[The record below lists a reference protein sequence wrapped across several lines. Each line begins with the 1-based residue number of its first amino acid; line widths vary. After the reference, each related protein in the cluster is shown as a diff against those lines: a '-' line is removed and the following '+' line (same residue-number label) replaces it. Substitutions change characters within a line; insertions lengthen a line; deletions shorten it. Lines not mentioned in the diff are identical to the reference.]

1 MTQLTERYTRAVDY
15 ARIAHAGQVRK
26 GTAIPYLY
34 HLLAVASLVL
44 EYGGDEDQAIAGLL
58 HDVLED
64 GGRDHEAAIGARF
77 GGAVLAIVRDCTDGS
92 AEEKSAAESPAARR
106 ADWQRR
112 KQAYLA
118 HLAQAPEASLRVS
131 GCDKL
136 HNARAI
142 VGDLEG
148 AAGGAVFERFTA
160 GRDGT
165 LAYYAAL
172 ADLFTRRGAPM
183 AAAIDA
189 AVGRMHALAGE
200 TVRRPLVPAAAGG
213 PHILPSSR

>member
-1 MTQLTERYTRAVDY
+1 MTELTSRFTAAVDY
-15 ARIAHAGQVRK
+15 ARTAHAGHFRK

-64 GGRDHEAAIGARF
+64 CGREHEAAIRARF
-77 GGAVLAIVRDCTDGS
+77 GEAVAAIVLDCTDGS
-92 AEEKSAAESPAARR
+92 AEEKAVADTPAARR

-118 HLAQAPEASLRVS
+118 HLAQAPAASLLVS

-148 AAGGAVFERFTA
+148 AAGQAVFGRFTA
-160 GRDGT
+160 GREGT

-172 ADLFTRRGAPM
+172 ADLFNHRDAPM
-183 AAAIDA
+183 AAAFEA
-189 AVGRMHALAGE
+189 GVARMHALAGE
-200 TVRRPLVPAAAGG
+200 TVRRPLALAGHDAPTG
-213 PHILPSSR
+213 G

>member
-1 MTQLTERYTRAVDY
+1 MTELTPRFTAAVDY
-15 ARIAHAGQVRK
+15 ARTAHAGHVRK

-64 GGRDHEAAIGARF
+64 CGQGHAAAIRAQF
-77 GGAVLAIVRDCTDGS
+77 GEAVLAIVLDCTDGS
-92 AEEKSAAESPAARR
+92 AEDKAADDTPAARR
-106 ADWQRR
+106 AAWQQR
-112 KQAYLA
+112 KLAYLA
-118 HLAQAPEASLRVS
+118 HLAQEPAASLLVS

-148 AAGGAVFERFTA
+148 AAGASVFDRFTA
-160 GRDGT
+160 GREGT

-172 ADLFTRRGAPM
+172 AELFTRRGAPM
-183 AAAIDA
+183 AAAFE
-189 AVGRMHALAGE
+189 AVVARMHALAGE
-200 TVRRPLVPAAAGG
+200 TVRRPLGSASPVPA
-213 PHILPSSR
+213 